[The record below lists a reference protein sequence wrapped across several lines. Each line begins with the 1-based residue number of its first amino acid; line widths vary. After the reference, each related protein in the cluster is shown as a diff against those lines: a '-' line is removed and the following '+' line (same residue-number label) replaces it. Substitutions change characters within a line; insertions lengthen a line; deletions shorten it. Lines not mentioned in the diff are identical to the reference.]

1 MTVPNRW
8 NEINWDDPR
17 PELLEVIA
25 SWESIAW
32 EPVPVNAPALERY
45 LVQVAAT
52 HLNGGYL
59 FGRWC
64 AVDYSD
70 TTAWFLARNRLEEY
84 ELLRI
89 FFDSKAVRAGL
100 SELQIPKPLGRDVG
114 GFQEHWAGSLC
125 LDGLLAGAIVNGGAH
140 ERYRGPARDAKAL
153 ASAAV
158 EALTQN
164 RFEDFRMDVS
174 HEAWAPWFEGVV
186 FDQTYVLTDTA
197 NAEITVLCITDTS

>member
-1 MTVPNRW
+1 MSSSRHV
-8 NEINWDDPR
+8 
-17 PELLEVIA
+17 VI
-25 SWESIAW
+25 SSSC
-32 EPVPVNAPALERY
+32 
-45 LVQVAAT
+45 T
-52 HLNGGYL
+52 HSG
-59 FGRWC
+59 
-64 AVDYSD
+64 A
-70 TTAWFLARNRLEEY
+70 
-84 ELLRI
+84 
-89 FFDSKAVRAGL
+89 
-100 SELQIPKPLGRDVG
+100 SELSQPLDLLKGL
-114 GFQEHWAGSLC
+114 QSAGSLC

-140 ERYRGPARDAKAL
+140 ERYRGPARDAMAL